1 MIEISIKSFEYPL
14 IQKVKTQIDQ
24 LIEKSNLPKMNKDLH
39 SQIGFFSF
47 PKRIQRFTVIRSPHI
62 DKKARDQYQLC
73 THKIL
78 IRIELPENKNN
89 SSFLFVFLENL
100 KNTPFVG
107 VQMQI
112 KINSRTFGPFLEK
125 KLG

>member
-1 MIEISIKSFEYPL
+1 MS
-14 IQKVKTQIDQ
+14 
-24 LIEKSNLPKMNKDLH
+24 KMNANLQP
-39 SQIGFFSF
+39 QIGFLSF

-73 THKIL
+73 THKTV
-78 IRIELPENKNN
+78 IRIEFPRNRHTGSL
-89 SSFLFVFLENL
+89 LFVFLENL
-100 KNTPFVG
+100 KNTPFSG

-125 KLG
+125 KFV

>member
-1 MIEISIKSFEYPL
+1 MIEISIKAFEYPS
-14 IQKVKTQIDQ
+14 IQKVKTQLDQ
-24 LIEKSNLPKMNKDLH
+24 FVKRTNVSKMNANLQP
-39 SQIGFFSF
+39 QIGFLSF

-73 THKIL
+73 THKTV
-78 IRIELPENKNN
+78 IRIEFPRNRHTGSL
-89 SSFLFVFLENL
+89 LFVFLENL
-100 KNTPFVG
+100 KNTPFSG

-125 KLG
+125 KFV